1 MTRVRKKR
9 YSLSL
14 RLQPYEGD
22 LMAEV
27 VDYLNGLP
35 KDEMNRKVADILVAA
50 LLPYAR
56 YESGNYTSEQLRFAC
71 WESQDCLNKHGS
83 NMRFA
88 LGVEQPQFVL
98 PSYAVP
104 GGAQSQ
110 GDVNVSNG
118 RASAHEVEEEFEVEE
133 ERNKEVVK
141 SRPNYLVESKAS
153 QASMDGLFGD

>member
-1 MTRVRKKR
+1 MTRIKKKR

-50 LLPYAR
+50 FLPVAR
-56 YESGNYTSEQLRFAC
+56 LSSGDYTQEQLRFAC
-71 WESQDCLNKHGS
+71 WESQDCLNKHSS
-83 NMRFA
+83 NMRLA

-104 GGAQSQ
+104 GAVQHLTNNNM
-110 GDVNVSNG
+110 NVSNG
-118 RASAHEVEEEFEVEE
+118 RPSSEEFEVETPTIQS
-133 ERNKEVVK
+133 N
-141 SRPNYLVESKAS
+141 NLLESKAS
-153 QASMDGLFGD
+153 QASMDNLFGD

>member
-1 MTRVRKKR
+1 MTRIRKKR

-35 KDEMNRKVADILVAA
+35 SCEMNRKVADILVAA
-50 LLPYAR
+50 LLPLAR

-83 NMRFA
+83 NMRLA

-98 PSYAVP
+98 PSHTVP
-104 GGAQSQ
+104 GAYQHLTNNNI
-110 GDVNVSNG
+110 NVSNG
-118 RASAHEVEEEFEVEE
+118 KASEQLSETEESEE
-133 ERNKEVVK
+133 DTVDNK
-141 SRPNYLVESKAS
+141 PNYLVESKADK
-153 QASMDGLFGD
+153 ASKNSLFGD